1 MIGPITPQDLE
12 RLVANGLADSGMPG
26 GRVHVFDLRDAASFV
41 AGHIPGARHL
51 PHEDNYP
58 LRWVPQQCHTQELV
72 VLVDQDGAVGGLARA
87 RRARLGP
94 QVVPAGALPRRG
106 ARRVDEGRASARV
119 RGAVGWSGR
128 VVRRHEGRGPSLRVR
143 AVGNPDGS
151 PPLMAVARNAPPGSE
166 HPGRA

>member
-72 VLVDQDGAVGGLARA
+72 VLVDQDGAVGGLARHVA
-87 RRARLGP
+87 HGL
-94 QVVPAGALPRRG
+94 VHKWF
-106 ARRVDEGRASARV
+106 RRVRYLAGGLAAWTKAGLPLV
-119 RGAVGWSGR
+119 SG
-128 VVRRHEGRGPSLRVR
+128 GPSGGAAASFEGTKAEVHRS
-143 AVGNPDGS
+143 GS
-151 PPLMAVARNAPPGSE
+151 VPWETPMDR
-166 HPGRA
+166 RR